1 MQTTTTIKTA
11 IATTLLMVLT
21 PAQADWCSGT
31 WVPFVEMKL
40 SDRVNKATDALDS
53 LQKDLQEAAT
63 RMKLDVEANRTRLM
77 QQIQLEKQR
86 LYDDTSQLC
95 RNGRDATYPLQY
107 GTVSLQ
113 DIEQFRAQLRLN
125 LGLYQAQDKVEQTLQ
140 QRIAEQQAL
149 GTAMSAKYNE
159 LAVLEQQARP
169 LQGMNG
175 TVPDAER
182 FVQTACIAFKAGD
195 ELLDTAPTE
204 TLEELLGEVLLKE
217 QQPGTEADVSNLLAD
232 CNSLPAPA
240 TADSRRNLPAGS
252 AACFPVAGGKA

>member
-1 MQTTTTIKTA
+1 MKTNITCRA
-11 IATTLLMVLT
+11 VIATALLSVT
-21 PAQADWCSGT
+21 FPAHADWCSGT

-77 QQIQLEKQR
+77 QKIQLEKQR

-95 RNGRDATYPLQY
+95 RNGRDAPYPLQY
-107 GTVSLQ
+107 GAVSLQ
-113 DIEQFRAQLRLN
+113 DVEQFRAQLRLN
-125 LGLYQAQDKVEQTLQ
+125 LGLYQAQHKVEQTLQ

-149 GTAMSAKYNE
+149 ATAMSAKYNE

-169 LQGMNG
+169 LQGMGG
-175 TVPDAER
+175 TVPEAER
-182 FVQTACIAFKAGD
+182 FVQTACIAAKAGD
-195 ELLDTAPTE
+195 ELLETAPTE

-232 CNSLPAPA
+232 CNSLPAPV
-240 TADSRRNLPAGS
+240 TADSPAKPSGWFS
-252 AACFPVAGGKA
+252 RLFSGGGG